1 MHEALD
7 ILAFAAHPDD
17 AELGCGGS
25 LILAADQGRRVAVA
39 DLTAGE
45 GSSRGTI
52 EQRAQEAKAASDILG
67 LRARFSL
74 GLPDTAIGAT
84 LEHRLP
90 IIDLIRATRPRIVL
104 APYWQDRHPDHT
116 AASKLVQ
123 EACFFAGVRKVGIG
137 QPHRPQRLYYYQ
149 THSPFSPSFVVD
161 VSTVWERRMA
171 AVLAYESQFGSTK
184 DKLQT
189 ALSQVGFIRVQ
200 EARAI
205 WFGAMIGAAYGE
217 PFLSSGPVPSHG
229 LPGLD
234 GPEQDGVLAYTT
246 ML

>member
-1 MHEALD
+1 MDKPLD

-39 DLTAGE
+39 DLSAGE
-45 GSSRGTI
+45 RSTRGTV
-52 EQRAQEAKAASDILG
+52 EQRAQEAKAAGDILG
-67 LRARFSL
+67 LHARFSL
-74 GLPDTAIGAT
+74 GLPDTAIGT
-84 LEHRLP
+84 TPEHRLP
-90 IIDLIRATRPRIVL
+90 LIALIRATRPRLVL
-104 APYWQDRHPDHT
+104 APYWQDRHPDH
-116 AASKLVQ
+116 AATSRLVQ
-123 EACFFAGVRKVGIG
+123 EACFLAGVRQVGSG
-137 QPHRPQRLYYYQ
+137 APHRPARLYYYSIHQ
-149 THSPFSPSFVVD
+149 PFIPSLVVD

-171 AVLAYESQFGSTK
+171 AALAYESQFRPAGDT
-184 DKLQT
+184 LQT
-189 ALSQVGFIRVQ
+189 AINQPGFMRLQ

-217 PFLSSGPVPSHG
+217 PFLSHGPVPAHG

-234 GPEQDGVLAYTT
+234 GPERDSIVTYTA